1 MDKNTSYASVATIG
15 IDVAKSVFQFHG
27 VDAGGRAVLRRAL
40 RRREVLAFAEKLP
53 PCVIGM
59 EACATA
65 HHWARELV
73 RLGHE
78 VRLMPPAYVKA
89 YVRRQKNDQADAAA
103 ICEAV
108 TRPAMRFV
116 AVKSAEQQSVLVLH
130 RGRELLVGQR
140 TALINALRGHLAEF
154 GVVAPQG
161 KRHVGDLMA
170 VISDAADA
178 RLPKIARSVLAA
190 LVRQMQRLELEIAS
204 LDKRLLAWHRAV
216 ESSRRLATIP
226 GIGPVTATAI
236 VASVTDPSVFNSG
249 REFAAF
255 LGLVPRQSSSGGKER
270 LGRISKMG
278 DRYIRKLLVVGAT
291 AVLRHARKDGS
302 PSKAWAEALLQRK
315 PFKVA
320 AVALANKT
328 ARIAWAVLVRGD
340 VYQVGKAGAAATQAA

>member
-1 MDKNTSYASVATIG
+1 MDKTTTHAVVAAIG
-15 IDVAKSVFQFHG
+15 IDLAKKVFQVHG
-27 VDAGGRAVLRRAL
+27 IDSSGKVVIGRAVK
-40 RRREVLAFAEKLP
+40 RRELLPFAAKLP

-73 RLGHE
+73 RFGHE
-78 VRLMPPAYVKA
+78 VKLIPPAYVKA
-89 YVRRQKNDQADAAA
+89 YVRRQKNDAADADA

-108 TRPAMRFV
+108 TRPSMRFV
-116 AVKSAEQQSVLVLH
+116 PIKSAEQQGVLMLH
-130 RGRELLVGQR
+130 RARELLVGQR

-161 KRHVGDLMA
+161 VRHVVELVA
-170 VISDAADA
+170 VVADAGDA
-178 RLPKIARSVLAA
+178 RLPEIARGALAA
-190 LVRQMQRLELEIAS
+190 LVRQMQRLVLEIEG
-204 LDKRLLAWHRAV
+204 LDRRILAWHRADAT
-216 ESSRRLATIP
+216 SRRLATVP
-226 GIGPVTATAI
+226 GIGPVTASAI
-236 VASVTDPSVFNSG
+236 VASVTDPSMFSSG

-255 LGLVPRQSSSGGKER
+255 FGLVPRQSSSGGKER

-291 AVLRHARKDGS
+291 AVLRYAKKGGS
-302 PSKAWAEALLQRK
+302 PSQAWAQALLQRK

-328 ARIAWAVLVRGD
+328 ARIAWAVLVRGGT
-340 VYQVGKAGAAATQAA
+340 YQAGKAGAAAAEAA